1 MMLRWADLKTVWP
14 NAETSTFVR
23 SGSLDWHL
31 QRAGQGPVL
40 LLLHGTGAGSFS
52 WGDLLPRLTARF
64 TVVAPDLP
72 GHGLTSGATRPDLSL
87 PGMAR
92 ALAELLRTLG
102 LSPVIAVGHSA
113 GAAILLRLALDRT
126 IAPRLLIG
134 LNPAL
139 VPPPAAYRL
148 LLAPLVHRIAVTRFA
163 ASSAASLGARQGMV
177 DALLRATGSL
187 LPPERRELYRRLMQ
201 SEQHVHAVLTMMA
214 DWSLTG
220 LADDL
225 PRLPCS
231 AVLATGSNDSW
242 IPGRALHRI
251 ARRIPRLTRLE
262 LAGGHLLHEE
272 SPALVAALI
281 LEQAAAAGIA

>member
-1 MMLRWADLKTVWP
+1 
-14 NAETSTFVR
+14 
-23 SGSLDWHL
+23 
-31 QRAGQGPVL
+31 
-40 LLLHGTGAGSFS
+40 
-52 WGDLLPRLTARF
+52 
-64 TVVAPDLP
+64 
-72 GHGLTSGATRPDLSL
+72 
-87 PGMAR
+87 
-92 ALAELLRTLG
+92 
-102 LSPVIAVGHSA
+102 
-113 GAAILLRLALDRT
+113 
-126 IAPRLLIG
+126 
-134 LNPAL
+134 
-139 VPPPAAYRL
+139 
-148 LLAPLVHRIAVTRFA
+148 
-163 ASSAASLGARQGMV
+163 
-177 DALLRATGSL
+177 
-187 LPPERRELYRRLMQ
+187 MQ

-231 AVLATGSNDSW
+231 AVLVTGSNDSW